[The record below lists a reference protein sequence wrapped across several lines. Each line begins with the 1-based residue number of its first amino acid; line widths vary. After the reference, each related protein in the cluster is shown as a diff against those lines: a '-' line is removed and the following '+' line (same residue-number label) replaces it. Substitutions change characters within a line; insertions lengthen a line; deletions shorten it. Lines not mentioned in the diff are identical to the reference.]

1 MELYNLIGNTVLKEN
16 IFDIAKIESTN
27 DMYKNLIKVSVLM
40 FAGGIIVNKN
50 YSTVATLSLSIL
62 LVVYYILNFKKKKI
76 GSDMNNQKGNNLIGN
91 DEELKEVKGKEKFYD
106 TIALHHNDL
115 INKNIMDRNF
125 YRLPNPRRINNQ
137 EKYAKWLYYQKE
149 GCKVN
154 TANCFKYETL
164 NNR

>member
-16 IFDIAKIESTN
+16 IFDITKIEGMD
-27 DMYKNLIKVSVLM
+27 DMYKNLIKVSALM
-40 FAGGIIVNKN
+40 FVGGLIINKN
-50 YSTVATLSLSIL
+50 YSNIATLSMSIL
-62 LVVYYILNFKKKKI
+62 LVSYYILNFKKKKV

-91 DEELKEVKGKEKFYD
+91 DEELKEVKGNEKFYD

-115 INKNIMDRNF
+115 TNKNIMDRNF
-125 YRLPNPRRINNQ
+125 YRLPNPRRINDH
-137 EKYAKWLYYQKE
+137 EKYAKWLYYQKN
-149 GCKVN
+149 GCKVD